1 MTQLNRRKERLVKLE
16 QKGLLKGCALW
27 LLRGPS
33 YDDKVSIRQHRS
45 IEMDFNKINHLRE
58 RLSVPDGSMLSV
70 YNDCLHE
77 GKLVKI
83 AFWDDYDLDA
93 VYILE

>member
-1 MTQLNRRKERLVKLE
+1 MMTKSVTGSTVE
-16 QKGLLKGCALW
+16 LKG
-27 LLRGPS
+27 S
-33 YDDKVSIRQHRS
+33 S

-58 RLSVPDGSMLSV
+58 RLSVPDVSMLSV